1 MFPRLDMRH
10 LQMLVAIADTGSVTR
25 AAALL
30 GVTQSALSHRLREAE
45 RRLDAALFSRVNKR
59 LRMTPAAERLYGVAM
74 RTLVGLEHS
83 EAEVERSTR
92 GVRHV
97 ARLGIGA
104 YTRCHWLPEFLA
116 LVGETMPEVEVN
128 VIADAMQRP
137 FEMLTEG
144 AVDVVVMVGDPSG
157 PGLRVIPMFDDEL
170 IAIVAPDHRL
180 AERSY
185 IVADDLVEE
194 TYITYS
200 WTHVPG
206 HAYDRLMRPA
216 NLFPRRSMRVE
227 LPDAIVEL
235 VRAKFGISI
244 LTRWAVAR
252 DIADGRLVGL
262 PITDQGITIAWSAV
276 VRDADGAGSTSHR
289 LAAALAHWS
298 GLDAD
303 AGGPTAQ

>member
-30 GVTQSALSHRLREAE
+30 GVTQSALSHRLHEAE

-74 RTLVGLEHS
+74 RTLVGLERT
-83 EAEVERSTR
+83 ETEVERSTH

-104 YTRCHWLPEFLA
+104 YTRCHWLPEFLD
-116 LVGETMPEVEVN
+116 LVGETMPEVEIN
-128 VIADAMQRP
+128 VVADAMQRP

-144 AVDVVVMVGDPSG
+144 AVDVTVMVGEPSG

-180 AERSY
+180 ADRSY

-206 HAYDRLMRPA
+206 HAHDLLMRPA

-244 LTRWAVAR
+244 LTRWAVEQ

-262 PITDQGITIAWSAV
+262 PITDRGMTIAWSAV
-276 VRDADGAGSTSHR
+276 VRDADGAGSISHR
-289 LAAALAHWS
+289 LAAALARWS
-298 GLDAD
+298 GGDAI
-303 AGGPTAQ
+303 GSTAA